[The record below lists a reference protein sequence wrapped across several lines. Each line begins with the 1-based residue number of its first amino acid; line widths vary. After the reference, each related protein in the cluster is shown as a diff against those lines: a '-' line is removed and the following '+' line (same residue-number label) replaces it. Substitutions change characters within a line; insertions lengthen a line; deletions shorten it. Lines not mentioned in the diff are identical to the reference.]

1 MNKRFVASLLA
12 LLLLLTLVTAC
23 GEKPQAEETNEPAA
37 ETPVEEEKEEIK
49 EEETPAETAK
59 KITYAMSASP
69 EGKFNPLISNT
80 QYDGYVNSLVYSSLL
95 RLNDKIE
102 LENDL
107 AQSYTISDD
116 SKVVTFVLKEGL
128 SFHDGEPLTAE
139 DVKFTLEAIA
149 RPGYEGDLQ
158 SYVKSIV
165 GFEDF
170 NKGKAE
176 EFAGV
181 KVFDE
186 KTIEISFEK
195 PYSPMLSNIG
205 GLSILPKHIWEKI
218 DAAEWSKSEALANP
232 IGSGPYKFKEFK
244 NNEYVEL
251 EAFEN
256 YHEGAPKT
264 AQFILKVV
272 NEATVQAELIQKSVD
287 IADVS
292 NIKKEETEQLKAQ
305 GVDVAR
311 YPNSKMQYM
320 GFNLRDE
327 RLSDINLRTAIAYGI
342 DRNAIVEGLLEG
354 KGYVINTPMVPTLWS
369 YPKEGLVE
377 YSFNEEKAKEYLKEA
392 GYEDTDGDGIVDKD
406 GKKLALTLVV
416 PTGDKVREQTGAVI
430 KDNLKK
436 IGVEIELDLMDF
448 NAVMEK
454 VVGNHEFELYLMGNT
469 LGSDPDPTPNW
480 YSTQASDE
488 KGVFG
493 WNIAGFRSEEADKLM
508 DQNTQETNQE
518 KRAKVLQE
526 FGRLL
531 NKELPW
537 VPLYAADIT
546 KAYRSDLTGYSPNTF
561 VDFYNV
567 HLWEIGN

>member
-1 MNKRFVASLLA
+1 MNKRMVASLLA
-12 LLLLLTLVTAC
+12 LLLLVSLLAGC
-23 GEKPQAEETNEPAA
+23 GEKTPEETTEAVL
-37 ETPVEEEKEEIK
+37 ETPIEVQEKEEVK
-49 EEETPAETAK
+49 EDQTSAEAS

-95 RLNDKIE
+95 KLNDKIE
-102 LENDL
+102 LEKDL
-107 AQSYTISDD
+107 AESYSISED
-116 SKVVTFVLKEGL
+116 SKVLTFVLRDGL
-128 SFHDGEPLTAE
+128 SFHDGSPLTTE
-139 DVKFTLEAIA
+139 DIKFTLEAIG

-165 GFEDF
+165 GFSDF
-170 NKGKAE
+170 NEGKSDSFE
-176 EFAGV
+176 GI
-181 KVFDE
+181 KILDD

-205 GLSILPKHIWEKI
+205 GLSILPKHIWEKN
-218 DAAEWSKSEALANP
+218 DASQWSQSEALANP
-232 IGSGPYKFKEFK
+232 VGSGPYKFKAFK

-251 EAFEN
+251 EAFDN
-256 YHEGAPKT
+256 YHEGKPKI
-264 AQFILKVV
+264 QRFFFKVV

-287 IADVS
+287 VADVS
-292 NIKKEETEQLKAQ
+292 NIKKEETDALQEHGIEVL
-305 GVDVAR
+305 R

-327 RLSDINLRTAIAYGI
+327 RLKDIHLRTAMAYGI
-342 DRNAIVEGLLEG
+342 DRRAIVEGLLEG

-377 YSFNEEKAKEYLKEA
+377 YSFQAEKAAELLKEA
-392 GYEDTDGDGIVDKD
+392 GYEDTDGDGILDQD
-406 GKKLALTLVV
+406 GENLVLTLVV
-416 PTGDKVREQTGAVI
+416 PTGDAVREQTGAVI

-436 IGVEIELDLMDF
+436 IGIEIELDLMDF

-518 KRAKVLQE
+518 DRAKTLQE

-537 VPLYAADIT
+537 IPLYAADIT
-546 KAYRSDLTGYSPNTF
+546 KAYSKELKGYSPNTF

-567 HLWEIGN
+567 HLWEIDN